1 MTQNYLKYVT
11 VSKSTL
17 WQLSGAR
24 LCPDWDLLR
33 TFLCTTR
40 TGSRCT
46 IVQNSVVFLSNFR
59 AFRCFCPHVRPHLRA
74 HKYLNPDKEDYSD
87 VCPAINISTAGI
99 LCSTD
104 NTHSTDFSA
113 MHCHWQI
120 QNVKG
125 TNSLC
130 KCVSWPLNLTAFECV
145 AVIIVTKQYCPACS
159 IMSCTVYSESGHCT
173 LYSTV
178 LQAALQW
185 GDLRSLARWL
195 MSDGCQELE
204 LINLKSL

>member
-1 MTQNYLKYVT
+1 MTGLLQAAKIKTVAASGDWRNVITPLWAWITYWCCPRLVTVLLTLLMTQNYLKYVT

-99 LCSTD
+99 LFSTD

-113 MHCHWQI
+113 MHCNWQI
-120 QNVKG
+120 QNV
-125 TNSLC
+125 
-130 KCVSWPLNLTAFECV
+130 
-145 AVIIVTKQYCPACS
+145 
-159 IMSCTVYSESGHCT
+159 
-173 LYSTV
+173 
-178 LQAALQW
+178 
-185 GDLRSLARWL
+185 
-195 MSDGCQELE
+195 
-204 LINLKSL
+204 